1 MEQGTLYFASFFS
14 ANTLVM
20 AAESVVLPWST
31 CPIVPEKCK
40 IAVCVPTQFH
50 DLVTASLTD
59 VHVRL
64 VSLVDFLATGSRVYT

>member
-31 CPIVPEKCK
+31 CPIVPEKCE
-40 IAVCVPTQFH
+40 IAMCAPTQFH
-50 DLVTASLTD
+50 DLISTVSLTD
-59 VHVRL
+59 VYVRL
-64 VSLVDFLATGSRVYT
+64 VSLVDFLATGS

>member
-14 ANTLVM
+14 AKTLVM

-31 CPIVPEKCK
+31 CPIVPEKCE
-40 IAVCVPTQFH
+40 IAVCVVAVLTQFR
-50 DLVTASLTD
+50 DFITASLTD

-64 VSLVDFLATGSRVYT
+64 VSLVDFLATGS